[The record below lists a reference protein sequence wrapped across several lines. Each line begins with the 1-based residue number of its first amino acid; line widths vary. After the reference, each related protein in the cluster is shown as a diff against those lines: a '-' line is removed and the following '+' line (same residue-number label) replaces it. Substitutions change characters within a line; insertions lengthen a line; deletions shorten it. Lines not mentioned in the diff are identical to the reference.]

1 MLFRRMRP
9 AILALGVTLAF
20 AGCEPTSVN
29 TPQSIA
35 SESAQAEQLVYELR
49 SKGALMENDA
59 VDRYVAG
66 IVQRLDA
73 ARGRGS
79 VPIRSHVVKD
89 ADVNAFTPGG
99 GHLFVNAGLIAAM
112 QNEAQLATVVAH
124 EIGHIDRGHIQAG
137 QARRGAVG
145 LGAAAALIGGAMLGL
160 DPQLTE
166 FGVDLGAQYAMS
178 SFTREQERDADL
190 TAGRY
195 LASAGYNVAEG
206 ANSFGVL
213 RQIAGGPG
221 GGFLSTHPPTGERQ
235 QAMLASASEL
245 GATSGRTGKSE
256 HDTATRKLR
265 EELLQFYRQNNR
277 MREAAVIGANL
288 AN

>member
-1 MLFRRMRP
+1 M
-9 AILALGVTLAF
+9 
-20 AGCEPTSVN
+20 
-29 TPQSIA
+29 
-35 SESAQAEQLVYELR
+35 
-49 SKGALMENDA
+49 
-59 VDRYVAG
+59 
-66 IVQRLDA
+66 
-73 ARGRGS
+73 
-79 VPIRSHVVKD
+79 
-89 ADVNAFTPGG
+89 
-99 GHLFVNAGLIAAM
+99 
-112 QNEAQLATVVAH
+112 
-124 EIGHIDRGHIQAG
+124 
-137 QARRGAVG
+137 
-145 LGAAAALIGGAMLGL
+145 
-160 DPQLTE
+160 TE

-195 LASAGYNVAEG
+195 LAAAGYNVAEG